1 MCPAGP
7 EPPANTGAGS
17 EAGAGAGVDA
27 EARNGVEARIG
38 PGISP
43 GPGPR
48 MTTGTPAESDI
59 ATDPGMLARIDPEV
73 AALLAAERERQN
85 QGIHLLAPS
94 MLATPAIREC
104 LASDLLNLDG
114 EGYLRNSHADI
125 TDYADFERHYSA
137 DGGSK
142 YNPSGP
148 VAEYV
153 EFLATRRLARMLCAG
168 TGLAPEELHVNVQP
182 VSGSFANLAV
192 LRGVLSPG
200 ETVLS
205 LGLSSGGH
213 LSHGAPFH
221 QSGQDYTIVSIDH
234 GVDDQCLDL
243 EALYKTAATHKPR
256 VVIIG
261 ASSFPRRISWQK
273 VADTVRALSPRP
285 VVVADIAHFAGLV
298 ATGTYDNPLPWADVV
313 TMVGYKT
320 LGGPKSAAIAVRD
333 PALARRIDRALFPGL
348 QGAPRMA
355 EICALATAARVAQGE
370 EFRGLIHR
378 SVANAAHLQTA
389 LGDHGLPCAFGG
401 TDTHMLVLKDQPHAA
416 RLAQYLER
424 IGVFT
429 NSNMLPG
436 DRGPTA
442 ASGIRLGTVGA
453 TQRGLEP
460 AAVPEL
466 AALLADAFTDFRN
479 SGTDAARLD
488 QCCRQF
494 ARTHLVD
501 IELLNRKERT
511 R

>member
-1 MCPAGP
+1 MR
-7 EPPANTGAGS
+7 TGT
-17 EAGAGAGVDA
+17 EA
-27 EARNGVEARIG
+27 EAEWETE
-38 PGISP
+38 PG
-43 GPGPR
+43 
-48 MTTGTPAESDI
+48 A
-59 ATDPGMLARIDPEV
+59 LARIDPEV

-85 QGIHLLAPS
+85 HGIHLLAPS
-94 MLATPAIREC
+94 MLVTPAIREC

-114 EGYLRNSHADI
+114 EGYLRNGLADI
-125 TDYADFERHYSA
+125 SDYADFERRYRA

-153 EFLATRRLARMLCAG
+153 EFLAARRLAQMLCAG
-168 TGLAPEELHVNVQP
+168 AGLEPEELNVNVQP

-192 LRGVLSPG
+192 LRGALSPG
-200 ETVLS
+200 DTALS

-221 QSGQDYTIVSIDH
+221 QSGQDYDIVSIDH
-234 GVDDQCLDL
+234 GVDDQSLDL

-261 ASSFPRRISWQK
+261 ASSFPRRISWKK
-273 VADTVRALSPRP
+273 VADTVRELSPRP

-378 SVANAAHLQTA
+378 SVANAALLKDA
-389 LGDHGLPCAFGG
+389 LDDHGIHAAFGG
-401 TDTHMLVLKDQPHAA
+401 TDTHMLVLKDQAHAA
-416 RLAQYLER
+416 QLAQYLER
-424 IGVFT
+424 IGLLT
-429 NSNMLPG
+429 NSNLLPG
-436 DRGPTA
+436 DRGPSA

-453 TQRGLEP
+453 TQRGLE
-460 AAVPEL
+460 AVAIPEL
-466 AALLADAFTDFRN
+466 AALLADAFTEFRN
-479 SGTDAARLD
+479 SSGTGSAQLAQR
-488 QCCRQF
+488 CRKF

-501 IELLNRKERT
+501 IELVNRKERT
-511 R
+511 P